1 MTAPEPGITLE
12 EIAALEALRK
22 RYQDDA
28 MVFDEYLALLDVQAP
43 RLCTAARRGIE
54 ADADVV
60 SIASQWKTAYDEE
73 KERGDLWMVDCKK
86 AQAALAEAVRGERE
100 AIELLRQAREYTT
113 KYNAIRGPA
122 ARSFP
127 DGNPENAIQVQ
138 SGPRPTGENDASR

>member
-1 MTAPEPGITLE
+1 MTAPEPITLD
-12 EIAALEALRK
+12 EIVGYERAARDRALKLESHVI
-22 RYQDDA
+22 Q
-28 MVFDEYLALLDVQAP
+28 
-43 RLCTAARRGIE
+43 RLCAAARRGIE
-54 ADADVV
+54 ADVV

-73 KERGDLWMVDCKK
+73 KERGDLWMADCKK
-86 AQAALAEAVRGERE
+86 AQAALAEAVRRERE

-138 SGPRPTGENDASR
+138 SGPRPTGES

>member
-1 MTAPEPGITLE
+1 MTAPEPSITLSLLDY
-12 EIAALEALRK
+12 IALEVKEYQETEGKDAL
-22 RYQDDA
+22 
-28 MVFDEYLALLDVQAP
+28 FSINPNLLLD
-43 RLCTAARRGIE
+43 LCTAARRWVE
-54 ADADVV
+54 ADETLAG
-60 SIASQWKTAYDEE
+60 ITAEWKKQYEGE
-73 KERGDLWMVDCKK
+73 KKRGDLWMADCKK

-138 SGPRPTGENDASR
+138 SGPRPTGES